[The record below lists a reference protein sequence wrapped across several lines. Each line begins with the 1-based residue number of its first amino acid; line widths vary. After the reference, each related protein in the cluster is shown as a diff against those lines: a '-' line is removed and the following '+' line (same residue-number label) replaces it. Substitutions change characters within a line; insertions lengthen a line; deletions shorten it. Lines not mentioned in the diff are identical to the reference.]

1 MGRGLTG
8 AWQRFLQNAEQLD
21 RRGLPCSVEDYIN
34 DETII
39 YGPGNAQ
46 LAELIPGLLTSLGI
60 LGTFIGLTRGM
71 SKLDFSNSAALMS
84 AIPTL
89 LEGMKYAF
97 ETSVAGIVC
106 SLAFSMLNRMAVGSS
121 FKAIDDF
128 SINTAWNDVL
138 GNKTD
143 SPVVIQV
150 CISTNIGVESV
161 FRVVVLVTVKIVFVV
176 ITNRY
181 VVVKQV
187 HTLIFWCDAK
197 RPFLSGRFQFFGK

>member
-1 MGRGLTG
+1 MPGYTG
-8 AWQRFLQNAEQLD
+8 GCLWTNF
-21 RRGLPCSVEDYIN
+21 
-34 DETII
+34 
-39 YGPGNAQ
+39 
-46 LAELIPGLLTSLGI
+46 
-60 LGTFIGLTRGM
+60 
-71 SKLDFSNSAALMS
+71 
-84 AIPTL
+84 
-89 LEGMKYAF
+89 EGF
-97 ETSVAGIVC
+97 
-106 SLAFSMLNRMAVGSS
+106 

-161 FRVVVLVTVKIVFVV
+161 FRVVILVTVKIVFVV